1 MAPQARMKPE
11 AQMTPEAA
19 WAEAMKFENRPNPY
33 PFFDELRK
41 TPVARVMH
49 GIYAITGYQELVAL
63 SQDPRVSSD
72 SKNAPMMKGTSV
84 KAEDTPK
91 LVAVYGAARS
101 MILSD
106 PPDHDRMRRMA
117 MRHFGPPHS
126 PDIIPSMEP
135 LCKQVCNT
143 QLDKVRG
150 KTRMDIVDEYAY
162 LLPVTV
168 ICKIMGI
175 PVEDEGKIHKWVGAG
190 LAGVDFGAEAATE
203 EGKARSDLGRKNIAA
218 FQNYMA
224 GLIEGWMKE
233 PGEGMIS
240 AMLHDDS
247 GPDGRMSPDEAL
259 GNASLI
265 FLAGH
270 DSTVNLISHCVLT
283 FLRNPWTLELL
294 RNRRDLV
301 PRAVEEVLRL
311 QSSVNFFPSRSALA
325 DIEIAGTV
333 IPKGAPIFFMYGAAN
348 RDPRQFP
355 DPNEFKLD
363 REDTS
368 NVGWSSGVH
377 MCFGGPLARLE
388 VNTAVE
394 VFLNRVVNPRLVVDP
409 PPYRPNQF
417 FRGPLHLLIDFD
429 RIRD

>member
-84 KAEDTPK
+84 KAEDAPK

-175 PVEDEGKIHKWVGAG
+175 PVEDEGKTTKGSGRGWRASTSARRRLPKRGRPAVIW
-190 LAGVDFGAEAATE
+190 AERTSQ
-203 EGKARSDLGRKNIAA
+203 RFRIT
-218 FQNYMA
+218 
-224 GLIEGWMKE
+224 W
-233 PGEGMIS
+233 PG
-240 AMLHDDS
+240 
-247 GPDGRMSPDEAL
+247 
-259 GNASLI
+259 
-265 FLAGH
+265 
-270 DSTVNLISHCVLT
+270 
-283 FLRNPWTLELL
+283 
-294 RNRRDLV
+294 
-301 PRAVEEVLRL
+301 
-311 QSSVNFFPSRSALA
+311 
-325 DIEIAGTV
+325 
-333 IPKGAPIFFMYGAAN
+333 
-348 RDPRQFP
+348 
-355 DPNEFKLD
+355 
-363 REDTS
+363 
-368 NVGWSSGVH
+368 
-377 MCFGGPLARLE
+377 
-388 VNTAVE
+388 
-394 VFLNRVVNPRLVVDP
+394 
-409 PPYRPNQF
+409 
-417 FRGPLHLLIDFD
+417 
-429 RIRD
+429 